1 MNRAVLLLFAVV
13 ACAPEL
19 VAEESGPVQVRSW
32 LDDVGKSGGALVIQT
47 EFDPL
52 GEVDLPTP
60 SVEGLSFETIGEPVL
75 ERIGVHEVWTQ
86 RYRFRGDK
94 GSYEIGQLEAVW
106 HGPDEALRVESS
118 PLFVDLSTDAPRE
131 GEISGIVEPSRL
143 FEIPW
148 AVIGAIGGAIA
159 LLFGGTLLAFRKP
172 KVVKLA
178 AVQAEAPDIVAIRQ
192 WEAVRRDEA
201 LDDHDKALNLSR
213 IFREYTDVVLGFPAS
228 AWTTTETVNHL
239 RGLSHLPE
247 GNVPRARRLLRATDK
262 VKFAEARP
270 GQDFFD
276 DLDADLRAFV
286 GSTRPHRWDPKETP

>member
-1 MNRAVLLLFAVV
+1 MNRAVLLLLMVM

-19 VAEESGPVQVRSW
+19 VAEDAGVVKVRSW

-47 EFDPL
+47 EFDPQ

-60 SVEGLSFETIGEPVL
+60 SVEGLTFETIGEPVL

-106 HGPDEALRVESS
+106 HGSDEVLHAQSS

-131 GEISGIVEPSRL
+131 GEIAGIVEPARL

-159 LLFGGTLLAFRKP
+159 LLIGGTLLAFRKP
-172 KVVKLA
+172 KEVVLA
-178 AVQAEAPDIVAIRQ
+178 SVRAEAPDILAIRH
-192 WEAVRRDEA
+192 WEAVRRDDA
-201 LDDHDKALNLSR
+201 LTDHDKALNLSR
-213 IFREYTDVVLGFPAS
+213 IFREYADAVLGFPAS

-262 VKFAEARP
+262 VKFAEVKP
-270 GQDFFD
+270 GEDFFE

-286 GSTRPHRWDPKETP
+286 GSTRPHRWDPKESP